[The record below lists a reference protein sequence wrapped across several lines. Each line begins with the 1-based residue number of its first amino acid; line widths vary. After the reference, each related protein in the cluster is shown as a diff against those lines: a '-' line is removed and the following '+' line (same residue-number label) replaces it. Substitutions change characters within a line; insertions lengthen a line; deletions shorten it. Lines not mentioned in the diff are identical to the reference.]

1 MNVSVAVK
9 AAVQPDGTVLCNVT
23 CDGQRADLTFTGTEV
38 LIAVPE
44 PAGTP

>member
-1 MNVSVAVK
+1 MNVNVSVQAEVHD
-9 AAVQPDGTVLCNVT
+9 DGSVTCHVT

-44 PAGTP
+44 PAEVP